1 MSQQQCCPVTRCR
14 TNWIEI
20 NNHFFPW
27 PFREI
32 QCYFHTTCMVMNAI
46 RHGSAKSTMHI
57 IYRHQLQCMLHDK
70 MTIESTNRTDSYMY
84 VYTVYLNCQFQREI
98 ICVRTLS
105 LSLTVC
111 LTWPEPFDR
120 RISTEFL
127 GEVELSRVDNSSGLI
142 ADWYRGYVPLSQRFS
157 LWNADRTNFIFY
169 HRQKHL
175 SVLMQWKFISILFI
189 HILWHI
195 FFLSSRVLFY
205 APESHSMSSPMSL
218 KDIHFYSFHFFFLY
232 YYSFSTSMAII
243 KYQIS

>member
-1 MSQQQCCPVTRCR
+1 MCAYTPGTIENCMHKPFTQFFVCESLSLSRIDNNYTVDEMMSQQQCCPVTRCR

-105 LSLTVC
+105 LSHC
-111 LTWPEPFDR
+111 LSYLAWTIRQKNFDGISR
-120 RISTEFL
+120 RSWAE
-127 GEVELSRVDNSSGLI
+127 SSGQQLRVNRRLI
-142 ADWYRGYVPLSQRFS
+142 PWICS
-157 LWNADRTNFIFY
+157 FITKV
-169 HRQKHL
+169 Q
-175 SVLMQWKFISILFI
+175 
-189 HILWHI
+189 
-195 FFLSSRVLFY
+195 
-205 APESHSMSSPMSL
+205 SL
-218 KDIHFYSFHFFFLY
+218 KRRSH
-232 YYSFSTSMAII
+232 
-243 KYQIS
+243 